1 MALSFQALNRLR
13 LKAWQMLSSVLPME
27 LKPAKYSKFG
37 KPTEKG
43 RRSTVNR
50 SADRRP
56 FLYKGIVL
64 AIEVFGN
71 RAQDFRNLA
80 TSFALRV
87 TPLRKH
93 WLYLGFKQ
101 GHDIGKHAREFIR
114 FARRLRAASRSLED
128 FYAQGLWATTSS
140 SKVEFN
146 ALALHQLLNTFRKY
160 IPADIDIFISGIRD
174 KAKTLF
180 SVKPLNFADWH
191 WAHHFH
197 FNREKD
203 ILPRNWAITQAA
215 THVVN
220 MQTQMILCQK
230 FIKLNQAEFSY
241 NPSRQERNHP
251 KCVPSHSKF
260 LAICWPPLS
269 CNNHSIFNVPCEE
282 NIPKCHETIE

>member
-1 MALSFQALNRLR
+1 
-13 LKAWQMLSSVLPME
+13 
-27 LKPAKYSKFG
+27 
-37 KPTEKG
+37 
-43 RRSTVNR
+43 
-50 SADRRP
+50 
-56 FLYKGIVL
+56 
-64 AIEVFGN
+64 
-71 RAQDFRNLA
+71 
-80 TSFALRV
+80 
-87 TPLRKH
+87 
-93 WLYLGFKQ
+93 
-101 GHDIGKHAREFIR
+101 
-114 FARRLRAASRSLED
+114 
-128 FYAQGLWATTSS
+128 SS

-146 ALALHQLLNTFRKY
+146 ALALDQLLNNFRKY

-260 LAICWPPLS
+260 LAISCRQLTLITHLS
-269 CNNHSIFNVPCEE
+269 SNFPVRQ
-282 NIPKCHETIE
+282 T

>member
-1 MALSFQALNRLR
+1 MALSFQALNRFR

-37 KPTEKG
+37 KPTEEG

-101 GHDIGKHAREFIR
+101 GHDIGKHGRELDR
-114 FARRLRAASRSLED
+114 ESTRLKSSHVSIA
-128 FYAQGLWATTSS
+128 YA
-140 SKVEFN
+140 VF
-146 ALALHQLLNTFRKY
+146 
-160 IPADIDIFISGIRD
+160 
-174 KAKTLF
+174 
-180 SVKPLNFADWH
+180 
-191 WAHHFH
+191 
-197 FNREKD
+197 
-203 ILPRNWAITQAA
+203 
-215 THVVN
+215 
-220 MQTQMILCQK
+220 C
-230 FIKLNQAEFSY
+230 
-241 NPSRQERNHP
+241 
-251 KCVPSHSKF
+251 HSMD
-260 LAICWPPLS
+260 
-269 CNNHSIFNVPCEE
+269 V
-282 NIPKCHETIE
+282 